1 MSGGNWTSWTDAVW
15 SCIELMDISLGSTF
29 TLEEIYAAE
38 DVLRRIYPDNNRI
51 KEKIRQQ
58 LQIMRDHEKI
68 EFVND
73 NGIYRRIS

>member
-1 MSGGNWTSWTDAVW
+1 W
-15 SCIELMDISLGSTF
+15 SCIELMDIGVGSTF
-29 TLEEIYAAE
+29 TLEEIYGAE